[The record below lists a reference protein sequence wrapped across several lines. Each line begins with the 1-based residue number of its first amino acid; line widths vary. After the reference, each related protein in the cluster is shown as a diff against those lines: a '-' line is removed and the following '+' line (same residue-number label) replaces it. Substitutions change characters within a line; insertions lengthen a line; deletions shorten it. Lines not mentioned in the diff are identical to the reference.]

1 MASSVFYK
9 FNSRK
14 DESRVSFDGTGISV
28 FDLKREI
35 ILANNMGKAN
45 DFDLYIYDATSKQ
58 EFKDDSTIIPR
69 SSSVIVKRL
78 PAARPGK
85 GKASLY
91 VNGTSTSMPTSEPVS
106 RGSSVAGG
114 WHKGA
119 MSKRFD
125 GKEDTTTVSP
135 KKSSTPVPIGSSI
148 TKDDEAAA
156 MAAMFQAQT
165 QNWEETQ
172 EKMSQLVSPSV
183 AFYLCSSFLSNDH
196 NLNSRGTGF
205 NRGGKP
211 FQSHMAHH
219 DKPLPPS
226 YVCYRCGQKG
236 HWIQDCPTNS
246 DRDFDNRPRIKRTTG
261 IPRSMLK
268 AVDNPNSSELTQ
280 GVMVTPDGG
289 YVVAQPDL
297 ASWQKQVSRSKGLTA
312 AEVREKAPSDPTLAC
327 PIDNKLFRD
336 AVKTPCCSKVYCE
349 ECIQTHLLEKDFICP
364 NCGKKIQSLDKL
376 IMDKPSR
383 TKVSDYIEKAIE
395 ESRKESGEEGSN
407 GKDESNSRQQSTA
420 PDDGSALEQDIYSD
434 QQPDMNLD
442 MSQMVVDQI
451 PQLQAQL
458 NQISQALQNPNLPN
472 HVRQQTE
479 MQCQQLQIQLQQAQ
493 AVASALALATYQQQ
507 AVAAQSAANANLY
520 GLNSYQQQMGGWNQF
535 GGQQPP
541 GQDSAYQ
548 RLPVNN
554 RRRNLKRERP
564 SDFVETTNP
573 DGTKVPRYWE

>member
-9 FNSRK
+9 FSSRK

-45 DFDLYIYDATSKQ
+45 DFDLYIYDTATKQ

-78 PAARPGK
+78 PAARPGR

-91 VNGTSTSMPTSEPVS
+91 VNGVAPAMPTSEPVS
-106 RGSSVAGG
+106 RSGSAANAPT

-125 GKEDTTTVSP
+125 GKDESTPTTVSP
-135 KKSSTPVPIGSSI
+135 SKQSTPIPVGSAV
-148 TKDDEAAA
+148 TQEDEAVA

-172 EKMSQLVSPSV
+172 EKMSHSQRI
-183 AFYLCSSFLSNDH
+183 YSNP
-196 NLNSRGTGF
+196 RGTGF
-205 NRGGKP
+205 SRGGKP
-211 FQSHMAHH
+211 YQPHH

-246 DRDFDNRPRIKRTTG
+246 DREFDNRPRIKRTTG

-268 AVDNPNSSELTQ
+268 AVETPSGSELTQ
-280 GVMVTPDGG
+280 GVMVTPEGG

-297 ASWQKQVSRSKGLTA
+297 ASWQKQVARPKGLTP
-312 AEVREKAPSDPTLAC
+312 AEIREKVPSDASLAC

-336 AVKTPCCSKVYCE
+336 AVKTPCCSKAYCE
-349 ECIQTHLLEKDFICP
+349 ECIQTYLLERDFICP
-364 NCGKKIQSLDKL
+364 NCGKKIASLDKL
-376 IMDKPSR
+376 TVDKFTR
-383 TKVSDYIEKAIE
+383 TRVADYIEKAIE
-395 ESRKESGEEGSN
+395 ESKKEGSGEEASSGDRQ
-407 GKDESNSRQQSTA
+407 KSNS
-420 PDDGSALEQDIYSD
+420 PEEVNGEQDIYSD
-434 QQPDMNLD
+434 QQPDLNMD
-442 MSQMVVDQI
+442 MSQMLVDQI

-458 NQISQALQNPNLPN
+458 TQISQALQNPNLPN
-472 HVRQQTE
+472 HVRQTTE
-479 MQCQQLQIQLQQAQ
+479 MQRQQLHIQLTQAQ
-493 AVASALALATYQQQ
+493 TISAAL
-507 AVAAQSAANANLY
+507 AVAASFQQQQVAAAAAAAQNAVNANM
-520 GLNSYQQQMGGWNQF
+520 GFGFQGQVGGWNQYVT
-535 GGQQPP
+535 QQPP

-548 RLPVNN
+548 RLPVNP
-554 RRRNLKRERP
+554 RRRNLKRDRP
-564 SDFVETTNP
+564 AEFTEGP